1 MVHNLEDV
9 ACEGRHSASER
20 LYDVNFAEIAKQCNF
35 TFAQRLRERGELTPT
50 LCTFLST
57 QGSAFLE
64 IMTDPEEVLY
74 PVVRPGTSYKDME
87 LGPYIKKI
95 E

>member
-1 MVHNLEDV
+1 
-9 ACEGRHSASER
+9 
-20 LYDVNFAEIAKQCNF
+20 
-35 TFAQRLRERGELTPT
+35 
-50 LCTFLST
+50 
-57 QGSAFLE
+57 
-64 IMTDPEEVLY
+64 VLY